1 MRIAK
6 ETINMKLDTSKY
18 KLTIYSEKECQTCI
32 ELKNSL
38 KDIEIPFEEKDI
50 TKDPINVNSPS
61 QNNRWEYIDITK
73 EVSPDKA
80 MLVPLIVVE
89 SVEGEK
95 KYHSASWD
103 FDEVEEFMEIV
114 KQYCI

>member
-1 MRIAK
+1 
-6 ETINMKLDTSKY
+6 MKLDTSKY
-18 KLTIYSEKECQTCI
+18 KLTIYSETTCPTCV
-32 ELKNSL
+32 ELNSSL
-38 KDIEIPFEEKDI
+38 EEHSIPFEKKDI
-50 TKDPINVNSPS
+50 TKGTATRGPS
-61 QNNRWEYIDITK
+61 IDNRWDFLDITK

-95 KYHSASWD
+95 KYHSAGWD
-103 FDEVEEFMEIV
+103 FDEVKEFMEIL

>member
-1 MRIAK
+1 
-6 ETINMKLDTSKY
+6 MKLDTSKY
-18 KLTIYSEKECQTCI
+18 KLTIYGEITCPTCV
-32 ELKNSL
+32 ELNSSL
-38 KDIEIPFEEKDI
+38 EEHSIPFEKKDI
-50 TKDPINVNSPS
+50 TKGTATRGPS
-61 QNNRWEYIDITK
+61 IDNRWEFLDITK

-95 KYHSASWD
+95 KYHSAGWD
-103 FDEVEEFMEIV
+103 FDEVVEFMEIL